1 MPDTSVKFFNS
12 VLNLVVSICGSDP
25 QLKNQPVK
33 LVHNKGDLD
42 ILLEGMLDD
51 LFRVQHDLSRE
62 GTP

>member
-1 MPDTSVKFFNS
+1 MPDESVEFFNS
-12 VLNLVVSICGSDP
+12 VLDLVVSVCGSDP

-42 ILLEGMLDD
+42 TLLESVSDD
-51 LFRVQHDLSRE
+51 LGRE